1 MSPDGR
7 GRLSDPVRSSLAA
20 TRPYLDTVRAALAAR
35 PVAVAALVAS
45 LFLAVAAVRLFGS
58 LPAGTW
64 PHLRDSVKFE
74 YLGWYLSRGNRL
86 YVDVWAVKP
95 PLPFEI
101 TAVLAALAGG
111 DVVRYHVLALLA
123 NGVAAVLGAAAAA
136 GIVHELTDDSLG
148 AVVGG
153 VGTFALPFYAYR
165 ALIGFKAKYLIVAA
179 GLGCL
184 YLAYRDRSVAA
195 GVAGALAVGLWQ
207 LAAVFPVA
215 ALGLRWQADG
225 RDGALRVLA
234 AGTAT
239 GALVLLPV
247 VLWGA
252 VLAMVTEVL
261 LTPLLVTESHT
272 FADRARYVAAT
283 LGTATPVALL
293 GLAGLVGGLTAG
305 RRRREWPLA
314 LAVAWFTVAI
324 VAFDFDHAP
333 DLFPWLAVVA
343 VVAGVAVARCR
354 RYPATGDTRV
364 PAGVPTR
371 AARVL
376 AAAVLALAALSVAP
390 TAGYGVATT
399 DLTAPDTY
407 DTGTRLDPDFA
418 GAKTYN
424 ATEKQYVY
432 WNRVEL
438 PTCRALGAYTQARLV
453 NEVGLAGDGPWYE
466 APCGRFGPAWRAVR
480 SRYGV

>member
-1 MSPDGR
+1 MTPDGR
-7 GRLSDPVRSSLAA
+7 RSGTVRSWVDVA
-20 TRPYLDTVRAALAAR
+20 RPYVADVRAALTAR
-35 PVAVAALVAS
+35 PAAVAAALAS
-45 LFLAVAAVRLFGS
+45 LFLAAAAVRLFGS

-86 YVDVWAVKP
+86 YVDVWALKP

-101 TAVLAALAGG
+101 TAILAALAGD
-111 DVVRYHVLALLA
+111 DVVLYHVLNLLA
-123 NGVAAVLGAAAAA
+123 NGVAVALGAAAAA
-136 GIVHELTDDSLG
+136 GIVHELTDDPLG

-153 VGTFALPFYAYR
+153 VATFALPFYAYR
-165 ALIGFKAKYLIVAA
+165 ALIGFKAKYLVVAA

-207 LAAVFPVA
+207 LAVVFPVG
-215 ALGLRWQADG
+215 ALGLRWEADG
-225 RDGALRVLA
+225 RDGAVRVLV
-234 AGTAT
+234 GGVAT

-247 VLWGA
+247 ALWGA
-252 VLAMVTEVL
+252 LPAMVTEVL
-261 LTPLLVTESHT
+261 LTPLLVTENP
-272 FADRARYVAAT
+272 ALGDRVRYVAAAV
-283 LGTATPVALL
+283 GTAAPVALV
-293 GLAGLVGGLTAG
+293 GLAGIAGGLTAG
-305 RRRREWPLA
+305 RRRREWPLS
-314 LAVAWFTVAI
+314 LAVGWFTVGLI
-324 VAFDFDHAP
+324 AFDFDNTP

-343 VVAGVAVARCR
+343 VGAGLAVARLR
-354 RYPATGDTRV
+354 RGSRGEVASRASAVVSTR
-364 PAGVPTR
+364 G
-371 AARVL
+371 ARVL
-376 AAAVLALAALSVAP
+376 AAAILALAALSVAP
-390 TAGYGVATT
+390 TGGYGVATT
-399 DLTAPDTY
+399 GLTSPDTY

-432 WNRVEL
+432 WNRVDL

-453 NEVGLAGDGPWYE
+453 NEVGLAGDRPWYE

-480 SRYGV
+480 NRYGG